1 MTNNETKMPI
11 ILIGNSFKYEVEAT
25 MKLFFSTA
33 RYSFGESRE
42 EAVGDE
48 YVIAE
53 VNGDKLRV
61 EVKLNGEAPEVREAF
76 ADQSQN
82 KEHELCRI
90 LFHILSDKTGIVPPW
105 GLMTG
110 IRPVKKVVELISF
123 TF

>member
-1 MTNNETKMPI
+1 MPI
-11 ILIGNSFKYEVEAT
+11 ILIGNSYKYEIEAT

-33 RYSFGESRE
+33 RYSFGTSRE

-53 VNGDKLRV
+53 TDGDKLRV
-61 EVKLNGEAPEVREAF
+61 EVKLCGEAPEIREAVV
-76 ADQSQN
+76 DETQTM
-82 KEHELCRI
+82 EIELCRV

-110 IRPVKKVVELISF
+110 IRPVKKVVELIREDIPKEEIF
-123 TF
+123 R